1 MKKIQKTFALLFF
14 IMLGLNSCSKDDNT
28 TTPTPVATDFKSILT
43 NNSSK
48 EWIVND
54 CLTPYYY
61 PSPLAV
67 RNIWTFKNDN
77 TGTITSYGNLV
88 YANFTWSYN
97 ENSKILSY
105 TDSQTNEVTSVYV
118 IDFNANA
125 INASKIET
133 FSGANFIWSFSTA
146 EIGCAVGFSKK

>member
-1 MKKIQKTFALLFF
+1 MKTFFLILFTSF
-14 IMLGLNSCSKDDNT
+14 VLISCSKDNDDPIV
-28 TTPTPVATDFKSILT
+28 TPTPTDFKSILT
-43 NNSSK
+43 NNNSK

-54 CLTPYYY
+54 CMTPYYY
-61 PSPLAV
+61 PSPRAI
-67 RNIWTFKNDN
+67 RTIWTFKNDN
-77 TGTITSYGNLV
+77 TGNIASYGNLV
-88 YANFTWSYN
+88 FSNFTWSYN
-97 ENSKILSY
+97 ENNKILSY